1 MSAYWLTFKPLG
13 CTAPAGWP
21 IENLRDLV
29 TRFEADPSGTTE
41 WWRIAAHQSAR
52 VGDRVYLFKQGDDP
66 RGLLLRKGP
75 LERVVLPSA
84 HICTSSP
91 SNY

>member
-13 CTAPAGWP
+13 PTAPAGWP

-52 VGDRVYLFKQGDDP
+52 VGDRVYLFNPTFLPLRIRQPECP
-66 RGLLLRKGP
+66 RKLRASTAA
-75 LERVVLPSA
+75 LDLW
-84 HICTSSP
+84 C
-91 SNY
+91 

>member
-13 CTAPAGWP
+13 RTAPAGWP

-66 RGLLLRKGP
+66 RGIFG
-75 LERVVLPSA
+75 VGTIVA
-84 HICTSSP
+84 
-91 SNY
+91 